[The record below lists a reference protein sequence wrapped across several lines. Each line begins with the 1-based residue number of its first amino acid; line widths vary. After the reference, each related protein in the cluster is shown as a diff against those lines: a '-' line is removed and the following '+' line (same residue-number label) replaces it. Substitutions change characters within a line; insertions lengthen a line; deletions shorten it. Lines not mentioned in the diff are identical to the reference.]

1 MVVLVFLIV
10 DLCFL
15 NTAVIAQ
22 VFIPPAKIV
31 IPTRIPTQEAKADI
45 KLHPVIV
52 KVKISKCWI

>member
-52 KVKISKCWI
+52 KVKISKC